1 MLLDAGKSFLLTID
15 MQDRLL
21 PAMNQA
27 PYILKRASIV
37 IEAAHTLGLPMLAS
51 EQYPRGLGPTVPDI
65 KSALGDALIYE
76 KLAFSCW
83 RDKALKAK
91 LIELHEGGRP
101 QAIICGIEAHVC
113 LLQTACDLAQAGF
126 AVFAVADAMSSR
138 REESVLLAHARM
150 RQNGVELINTEMAVF
165 ELLGKA
171 GTPEF
176 KGLSALIR

>member
-15 MQDRLL
+15 MQERLL

-27 PYILKRASIV
+27 PFTLARAKIV
-37 IEAAHTLGLPMLAS
+37 IEAARTLGLPMLGS
-51 EQYPRGLGPTVPDI
+51 EQYPKGLGSTVADI
-65 KSALGDALIYE
+65 KTALGNSPIYE

-83 RDKALKAK
+83 RDKTLKAK

-113 LLQTACDLAQAGF
+113 ALQTACDMAQAGF

-150 RQNGVELINTEMAVF
+150 RQNGVEVINSEMAVF

-176 KGLSALIR
+176 KSLSAIIR